1 MTSIKNLTLF
11 FLRAIFSFKGR
22 LSRVDYLISFFIYLL
37 FFGLLNQVDFYN
49 TFLNL
54 FFSFIYTFFAL
65 IWIFAL
71 MTKRLHD
78 VNLNGK
84 WLFLFYWFVVMIFF
98 IVSNP
103 NFQEYEYIGR
113 IFAICMYLLL
123 SLILMIYPGTAWKNN
138 YWKMIPWIFYKKLS
152 TKN

>member
-65 IWIFAL
+65 I
-71 MTKRLHD
+71 
-78 VNLNGK
+78 
-84 WLFLFYWFVVMIFF
+84 
-98 IVSNP
+98 
-103 NFQEYEYIGR
+103 
-113 IFAICMYLLL
+113 
-123 SLILMIYPGTAWKNN
+123 
-138 YWKMIPWIFYKKLS
+138 
-152 TKN
+152 